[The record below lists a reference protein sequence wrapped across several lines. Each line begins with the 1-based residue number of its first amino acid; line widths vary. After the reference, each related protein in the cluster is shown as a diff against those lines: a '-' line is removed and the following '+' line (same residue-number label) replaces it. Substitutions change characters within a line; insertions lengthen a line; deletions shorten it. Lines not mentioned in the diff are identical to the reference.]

1 MEAFYTVTQIKCTL
15 YNIDYQE
22 ILTYPVSG
30 DHCSFC
36 QAIRSAFVDRCKA
49 SDLHAFKTCTES
61 KKKVFE
67 YLCHAGL
74 YEVIFP
80 IQDEHGIIGYIMF
93 GQIYNTDHEEL
104 LQERMAEYGKDLGHD
119 RLLNALAT
127 LNPMNSKMISAINLL
142 MQTCITHLLTNR
154 IVRVNK
160 NNFEESLV
168 QYIDNNIGTEI
179 SIDDLCFYFGMSR
192 SSFYELSKQ
201 CLGISIKKYI
211 KRLRIEKAKKLLQ
224 DSDLSIAQISEQVG
238 FLDYNYFMRVFKKET
253 GLSCKEFRQI
263 VP

>member
-1 MEAFYTVTQIKCTL
+1 MKAFYTVTQIKSTL

-30 DHCSFC
+30 DHCSLC
-36 QAIRSAFVDRCKA
+36 QAIRGAFVDRCKA
-49 SDLHAFKTCTES
+49 SDLRAFKTCTETE
-61 KKKVFE
+61 KIFE

-74 YEVIFP
+74 YEVVFP

-104 LQERMAEYGKDLGHD
+104 LQERLAEYGKDLGHH
-119 RLLNALAT
+119 RLLNALST
-127 LNPMNSKMISAINLL
+127 LKPMNSKMISAVTLM
-142 MQTCITHLLTNR
+142 MQTCITYLLTNR

-160 NNFEESLV
+160 NNFEERLV
-168 QYIDNNIGTEI
+168 QYIDDNIGTEI
-179 SIDDLCFYFGMSR
+179 SITDMCFYFGMSR
-192 SSFYELSKQ
+192 TSFYELSEQ
-201 CLGISIKKYI
+201 CLGSSIMKYI

-238 FLDYNYFMRVFKKET
+238 FQDYNYFMRVFKKET
-253 GLSCKEFRQI
+253 GVSCKEFRQI
-263 VP
+263 VS